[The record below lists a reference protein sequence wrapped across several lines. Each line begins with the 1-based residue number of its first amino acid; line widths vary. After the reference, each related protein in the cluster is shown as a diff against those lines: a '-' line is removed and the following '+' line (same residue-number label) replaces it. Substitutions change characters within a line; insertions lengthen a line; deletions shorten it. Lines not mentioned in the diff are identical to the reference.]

1 MLKYNLYFFYFIT
14 ETEHFLARKFTSRY
28 NLMSFI
34 AIGIGMLRDSATVM
48 VGQYFK
54 KKRCFVELMLVGSS
68 GLGISLSSPIVLSL
82 IR

>member
-1 MLKYNLYFFYFIT
+1 MP
-14 ETEHFLARKFTSRY
+14 RY

-54 KKRCFVELMLVGSS
+54 KKRCFVEMMLVASS
-68 GLGISLSSPIVLSL
+68 GLGVSFSSPVILSI
-82 IR
+82 IRYVFTF

>member
-1 MLKYNLYFFYFIT
+1 
-14 ETEHFLARKFTSRY
+14 
-28 NLMSFI
+28 MSFI

-68 GLGISLSSPIVLSL
+68 GLGISLSSPILLSM